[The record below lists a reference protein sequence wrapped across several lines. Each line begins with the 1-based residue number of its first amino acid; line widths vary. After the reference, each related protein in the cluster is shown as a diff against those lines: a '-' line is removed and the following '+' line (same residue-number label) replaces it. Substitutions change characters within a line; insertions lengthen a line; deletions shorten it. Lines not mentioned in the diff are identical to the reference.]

1 MDLSYLYMGELN
13 RSMNIRGKLVAMA
26 DSLRQEPVGAAL
38 LGLVGD
44 SGVYLTGAV
53 LIGLGNFVLVPLYTR
68 YLAPSEFGV
77 YALVDVAILLLVT
90 VTQLKFDVSYLKWFA
105 ELELSRHGE
114 LLSTVLAV
122 GLLASSV
129 GGAVLSAVVLS
140 HAGNASLGATTQ
152 SFGWF
157 LLPLVVCENLQGI
170 LLTDLRARR
179 HAVGYST
186 VAVCRLFVIVGA
198 SYYLLAMHHQGIRAV
213 FEGRLVGDA
222 AGVLILAVLCLK
234 KIEWKFASSLLK
246 PMLQFGLPLIWSVV
260 AVTLQD
266 ASGRYFLSRH
276 GSLEQVG
283 LLGAAIKLGAIFQVL
298 VNNPFGV
305 AWGGML
311 FQIVKLANARMV
323 YSKVFSYVYVL
334 SIGIAL
340 ILTVLGPALFR
351 LFTSPAY
358 FSASVVL
365 PLILLVRATNV
376 IEQPAST
383 GIYLAGRTGLL
394 SMLYSISLGLNLALL
409 YLLVPKYGILGV
421 GWAWLLA
428 SAVVPVLMIIWG
440 QKSYALAL
448 NWRLIVLPLLPWV
461 LVLRRGAWSL
471 ASSSSLGYLIP
482 QLLLCV
488 AIVLGAVVLVLHD
501 FRMMRRG
508 LRTGNTD

>member
-1 MDLSYLYMGELN
+1 M
-13 RSMNIRGKLVAMA
+13 IFQGKLVAIA
-26 DSLRQEPVGAAL
+26 DRLRREPVGAAL

-44 SGVYLTGAV
+44 SGVYLMGAL

-68 YLAPSEFGV
+68 YLAPTEFGV
-77 YALVDVAILLLVT
+77 YALVDVAVLLLVT
-90 VTQLKFDVSYLKWFA
+90 VTQLKFDVSYLKWFS
-105 ELELSRHGE
+105 ELELSRRGE
-114 LLSTVLAV
+114 LLSTVLAAG
-122 GLLASSV
+122 GLGSAV
-129 GGAVLSAVVLS
+129 AGTVLSAVVLS
-140 HAGNASLGATTQ
+140 HAGHAWLGATTR
-152 SFGWF
+152 SFGWL
-157 LLPLVVCENLQGI
+157 LLPLVVFENLQGI

-179 HAVGYST
+179 HAVGYSS

-198 SYYLLAMHHQGIRAV
+198 TYYLLAIDHEGIRAV
-213 FEGRLVGDA
+213 FAGRLVGDA
-222 AGVLILAVLCLK
+222 AGLLILAVLCLNK
-234 KIEWKFASSLLK
+234 MEWRFRSSLLK
-246 PMLQFGLPLIWSVV
+246 PMLRFGIPLIWSVI

-276 GSLEQVG
+276 GSLEAVG
-283 LLGAAIKLGAIFQVL
+283 LLGSAIKLGAIFQVL

-311 FQIVKLANARMV
+311 FQIVKLPNARMV
-323 YSKVFSYVYVL
+323 YSKIFSYVYVM

-340 ILTVLGPALFR
+340 ILTVLGPTLFR

-358 FSASVVL
+358 YSASVVL
-365 PLILLVRATNV
+365 PLILLVRTANL

-394 SMLYSISLGLNLALL
+394 SVFYTVALCVDLTLL

-428 SAVVPVLMIIWG
+428 SALVPVLMVSAG
-440 QKSYALAL
+440 QKTYPLTF
-448 NWRLIVLPLLPWV
+448 NWKLMVLPLLPWV
-461 LVLRRGAWSL
+461 LVLGRGTWSL
-471 ASSSSLGYLIP
+471 ASFSSLGYLIS

-488 AIVLGAVVLVLHD
+488 AIIFGAVILVLHD

>member
-1 MDLSYLYMGELN
+1 M
-13 RSMNIRGKLVAMA
+13 IFQGKLVAIA
-26 DSLRQEPVGAAL
+26 DHLRREPVGAAL

-44 SGVYLTGAV
+44 SGVYLMGAL
-53 LIGLGNFVLVPLYTR
+53 LIGLGNIVLVPLYTL

-105 ELELSRHGE
+105 ELGLSRRGE

-122 GLLASSV
+122 GGLGSAV
-129 GGAVLSAVVLS
+129 AGAVLSAVVLS
-140 HAGNASLGATTQ
+140 HTGNQWLGATGR

-157 LLPLVVCENLQGI
+157 LLPLVVFENLQGI

-198 SYYLLAMHHQGIRAV
+198 SYYLLAVHHEGIRAV

-222 AGVLILAVLCLK
+222 AGLLLLAVLCLK
-234 KIEWKFASSLLK
+234 KMEWRFRSSLLK
-246 PMLQFGLPLIWSVV
+246 PMLQFGLPLIWCVI

-266 ASGRYFLSRH
+266 ACGRYFLSRY

-305 AWGGML
+305 AWSGML
-311 FQIVKLANARMV
+311 FQIVKLPNARMV
-323 YSKVFSYVYVL
+323 YSKIFSYVYVL
-334 SIGIAL
+334 SVGMAL
-340 ILTVLGPALFR
+340 ILTVLGPVLFR

-383 GIYLAGRTGLL
+383 GIYLAGRTGLFSL
-394 SMLYSISLGLNLALL
+394 LHSIALCFNLVLL

-428 SAVVPVLMIIWG
+428 SAVLPVLMIILG
-440 QKSYALAL
+440 QKTYPLVL
-448 NWRLIVLPLLPWV
+448 NWRLIVLPPLSWVLVLPWV
-461 LVLRRGAWSL
+461 LVLRRSAWSL
-471 ASSSSLGYLIP
+471 ANFSSLGYVIP
-482 QLLLCV
+482 HLLLCV
-488 AIVLGAVVLVLHD
+488 AIIFGAVILVLHD

>member
-1 MDLSYLYMGELN
+1 M
-13 RSMNIRGKLVAMA
+13 IFQGKLAAVA
-26 DSLRQEPVGAAL
+26 DRLRREPVGAAL
-38 LGLVGD
+38 WGLVSD
-44 SGVYLTGAV
+44 SGVYLMGAL

-105 ELELSRHGE
+105 ELELSRRGE

-122 GLLASSV
+122 GGLGSAV
-129 GGAVLSAVVLS
+129 AGAVLSAVVLS
-140 HAGNASLGATTQ
+140 HAGHAWLGGTTRG
-152 SFGWF
+152 FGWF
-157 LLPLVVCENLQGI
+157 LLPLVVFENLQGI

-198 SYYLLAMHHQGIRAV
+198 TYYLLAMHHEGIRAV
-213 FEGRLVGDA
+213 FAGRLVGDA
-222 AGVLILAVLCLK
+222 AGLLILAALCLRK
-234 KIEWKFASSLLK
+234 MEWKFRSSILK
-246 PMLQFGLPLIWSVV
+246 PMLRFGIPLIWSVI

-276 GSLEQVG
+276 GSLEAVG

-311 FQIVKLANARMV
+311 FQIVKLPNARMV
-323 YSKVFSYVYVL
+323 YSKIFSYVYVF

-340 ILTVLGPALFR
+340 ILTVLGPTLFR

-358 FSASVVL
+358 YSASVVL
-365 PLILLVRATNV
+365 PLILLVRTANV

-394 SMLYSISLGLNLALL
+394 SVLYSIALCVNVVLL

-428 SAVVPVLMIIWG
+428 SAVVPFLMVIWG
-440 QKSYALAL
+440 QKSYPLTF
-448 NWRLIVLPLLPWV
+448 NWRLMVLPLLPWV
-461 LVLRRGAWSL
+461 LVLGRGTWSL
-471 ASSSSLGYLIP
+471 ASLSSLGDLIS
-482 QLLLCV
+482 QLLLCI
-488 AIVLGAVVLVLHD
+488 AIIFGAVILVLHD
-501 FRMMRRG
+501 FRMMRRD

>member
-1 MDLSYLYMGELN
+1 M
-13 RSMNIRGKLVAMA
+13 IFQGKLEAIA
-26 DSLRQEPVGAAL
+26 DRLRREPVGAAL
-38 LGLVGD
+38 LGLASD
-44 SGVYLTGAV
+44 SGVYLMGAL

-90 VTQLKFDVSYLKWFA
+90 VTQLKFDVSYLKWFS
-105 ELELSRHGE
+105 ELELSRRGE

-122 GLLASSV
+122 GGLGSAV
-129 GGAVLSAVVLS
+129 AGTVLSALVLS
-140 HAGNASLGATTQ
+140 HAGHAWLGATTR

-157 LLPLVVCENLQGI
+157 LLPLVVFENLQGI

-198 SYYLLAMHHQGIRAV
+198 TYYLLAIDHEGIRAV
-213 FEGRLVGDA
+213 FAGRLVGDA
-222 AGVLILAVLCLK
+222 AGLLILAVVCLK
-234 KIEWKFASSLLK
+234 KMEWRFRSSLLK
-246 PMLQFGLPLIWSVV
+246 PMLQFGIPLIWSVI

-276 GSLEQVG
+276 GSLEAVG
-283 LLGAAIKLGAIFQVL
+283 LLASAIKLGAIFQVL

-311 FQIVKLANARMV
+311 FQIVKLPNARMV
-323 YSKVFSYVYVL
+323 YSKIFSYVYVM

-340 ILTVLGPALFR
+340 ILTVLGPTLFR

-358 FSASVVL
+358 YSASVVL
-365 PLILLVRATNV
+365 PLILLVRTANL

-394 SMLYSISLGLNLALL
+394 SVLYTVALCVNLTLL

-428 SAVVPVLMIIWG
+428 SALVPVLMVIAGRKI
-440 QKSYALAL
+440 YPLTF
-448 NWRLIVLPLLPWV
+448 NWKLMVLPLLPWV
-461 LVLRRGAWSL
+461 LVLGRGTWSL
-471 ASSSSLGYLIP
+471 ASFSSSGYLIW
-482 QLLLCV
+482 QLLLCL
-488 AIVLGAVVLVLHD
+488 AIIFGAVILVLHD

-508 LRTGNTD
+508 LRAGNTD